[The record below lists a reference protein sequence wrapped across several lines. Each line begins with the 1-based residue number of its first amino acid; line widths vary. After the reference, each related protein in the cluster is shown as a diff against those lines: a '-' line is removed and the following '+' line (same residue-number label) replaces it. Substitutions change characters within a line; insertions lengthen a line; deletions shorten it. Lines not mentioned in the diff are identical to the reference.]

1 MKISNAIEPF
11 MASPSGYRKKMSKI
25 IVELICV
32 LFVFLFVYTAVSK
45 FIDYQDFKA
54 VIGQS
59 PLVTNFAGSLSI
71 AVPLLEIAISL
82 FLIVPRWR
90 LIGLYASFALMVIFT
105 TYIVILVSFSE
116 DIPCSCGGVISRMSW
131 QEHIVFNIFFVLLA
145 FVGMILQTKTT
156 SKSSK

>member
-1 MKISNAIEPF
+1 MKISNAIDPIT
-11 MASPSGYRKKMSKI
+11 ASAPGYKKKMSKI
-25 IVELICV
+25 IVEVICM

-45 FIDYQDFKA
+45 VMDYQNFKA

-59 PLVTNFAGSLSI
+59 PIVTNFAGPLSI
-71 AVPLLEIAISL
+71 AVPLLEIVISL
-82 FLIVPRWR
+82 LIIVPKWR
-90 LIGLYASFALMVIFT
+90 LMGLYASFALMVLFT

-156 SKSSK
+156 SK